1 MDIVIIQLLVFGLKI
16 HGWENNMHPFFID
29 KETFKWTINMKY
41 IRFAWK
47 IYSRFFITKFVRFF
61 ERKFAIRFENIINS
75 VIVIHMRHRYDRFRQ
90 IKSELSR
97 LRLNRKTLW
106 AKTKFMDAVDGK
118 NVHNSSEEN
127 HIYEYNYLID
137 DTIRSSD
144 EEHGIAL
151 SHINVWKHIVDNK
164 IQTTLILEDD
174 VYFNFDFLKKIS
186 ETFHQL
192 PHDFDMLY
200 LSYFIDSIDI
210 ISKIP
215 EDFSNFQ
222 YEEYSKDL
230 LSVKMG
236 LWWLSGYVLTYE
248 GAKKLLEKLPAVGPI
263 DLWINYQ
270 FKDMNVFAVKNILID
285 QRPNTISDN
294 YYSACMKDE
303 TYGVT
308 YFEKL
313 FGGKD

>member
-1 MDIVIIQLLVFGLKI
+1 
-16 HGWENNMHPFFID
+16 MHPFFID
-29 KETFKWTINMKY
+29 KETFKWTINMKH

-127 HIYEYNYLID
+127 HIYEYNYLVD
-137 DTIRSSD
+137 DTVFSSD

-174 VYFNFDFLKKIS
+174 VYFNFDFLKKIL

-192 PHDFDMLY
+192 PQDFDMLY
-200 LSYFIDSIDI
+200 LSYFTNDRELHDI
-210 ISKIP
+210 YFKIP
-215 EDFSNFQ
+215 EDFPNFQ

-236 LWWLSGYVLTYE
+236 LCWLSGYVLSYE
-248 GAKKLLEKLPAVGPI
+248 GAKKLLKKLPANGPI

-303 TYGVT
+303 TYDVT

>member
-29 KETFKWTINMKY
+29 KETFKWTINMKH

-192 PHDFDMLY
+192 PQDFDMLY

-270 FKDMNVFAVKNILID
+270 FENMNVFAVKNTIID
-285 QRPNTISDN
+285 QRPNTVSDN
-294 YYSACMKDE
+294 YYSVIQRD
-303 TYGVT
+303 
-308 YFEKL
+308 
-313 FGGKD
+313 

>member
-1 MDIVIIQLLVFGLKI
+1 
-16 HGWENNMHPFFID
+16 MHPFFID
-29 KETFKWTINMKY
+29 KETFKWTINMKH

-118 NVHNSSEEN
+118 NVHNSSEDN
-127 HIYEYNYLID
+127 HIYEYNYLVD
-137 DTIRSSD
+137 DTVFSSD

-174 VYFNFDFLKKIS
+174 VYFNFDFLKKIL

-192 PHDFDMLY
+192 PQDFDMLY
-200 LSYFIDSIDI
+200 LSYFTNDRELHDI
-210 ISKIP
+210 YFKIP
-215 EDFSNFQ
+215 EDFPNFQ

-236 LWWLSGYVLTYE
+236 LWWLSGYVLSYE
-248 GAKKLLEKLPAVGPI
+248 GAKKLLKKLPANGPI

-303 TYGVT
+303 TYDVT

>member
-1 MDIVIIQLLVFGLKI
+1 
-16 HGWENNMHPFFID
+16 MHPFFID
-29 KETFKWTINMKY
+29 KETFKWTINMKH

-236 LWWLSGYVLTYE
+236 LWWLSGYVLSYE
-248 GAKKLLEKLPAVGPI
+248 GAKKLLKKLPANGPI

>member
-1 MDIVIIQLLVFGLKI
+1 
-16 HGWENNMHPFFID
+16 MHPFFID

>member
-1 MDIVIIQLLVFGLKI
+1 
-16 HGWENNMHPFFID
+16 MHPFFID
-29 KETFKWTINMKY
+29 KETFKWTINMKH

-127 HIYEYNYLID
+127 HIYEYNYLVD
-137 DTIRSSD
+137 DTVFSSD

-174 VYFNFDFLKKIS
+174 VYFNFDFLKKIL

-192 PHDFDMLY
+192 PQDFDMLY
-200 LSYFIDSIDI
+200 LSYFTNDRELHDI
-210 ISKIP
+210 YFKIP
-215 EDFSNFQ
+215 EDFPNFQ

-236 LWWLSGYVLTYE
+236 LWWLSGYVLSYE
-248 GAKKLLEKLPAVGPI
+248 GAKKLLKKLPANGPI

-303 TYGVT
+303 TYDVT

>member
-1 MDIVIIQLLVFGLKI
+1 
-16 HGWENNMHPFFID
+16 MHPFFID
-29 KETFKWTINMKY
+29 KETFKWTINMKH

>member
-1 MDIVIIQLLVFGLKI
+1 
-16 HGWENNMHPFFID
+16 MHPFFID
-29 KETFKWTINMKY
+29 YIPHKWTINVKD
-41 IRFAWK
+41 IRFILKVWG
-47 IYSRFFITKFVRFF
+47 RFFLTKFSRLF
-61 ERKFAIRFENIINS
+61 ERKFVIRFENLINS

-90 IKSELSR
+90 IKRELSR

-118 NVHNSSEEN
+118 NVHNSSEDN

-200 LSYFIDSIDI
+200 LSYLPNDREMFDSWF
-210 ISKIP
+210 KIQ
-215 EDFSNFQ
+215 EDFPDFQ

-248 GAKKLLEKLPAVGPI
+248 GAKKLLEKLPAYGPI
-263 DLWINYQ
+263 DLWVNYQ
-270 FKDMNVFAVKNILID
+270 FENMNVFAVKNTIID
-285 QRPNTISDN
+285 QRPNTVSDN
-294 YYSACMKDE
+294 YYS
-303 TYGVT
+303 VN
-308 YFEKL
+308 
-313 FGGKD
+313 GK

>member
-1 MDIVIIQLLVFGLKI
+1 MDIVIIQLLVLGLKI

-29 KETFKWTINMKY
+29 KETFKWTINMKH

-174 VYFNFDFLKKIS
+174 VYFNFDFLKKYQKLF
-186 ETFHQL
+186 TNFH
-192 PHDFDMLY
+192 M
-200 LSYFIDSIDI
+200 
-210 ISKIP
+210 
-215 EDFSNFQ
+215 
-222 YEEYSKDL
+222 
-230 LSVKMG
+230 
-236 LWWLSGYVLTYE
+236 
-248 GAKKLLEKLPAVGPI
+248 
-263 DLWINYQ
+263 
-270 FKDMNVFAVKNILID
+270 ILICC
-285 QRPNTISDN
+285 I
-294 YYSACMKDE
+294 Y
-303 TYGVT
+303 
-308 YFEKL
+308 L
-313 FGGKD
+313 IL

>member
-1 MDIVIIQLLVFGLKI
+1 MHPLFMDI
-16 HGWENNMHPFFID
+16 HH
-29 KETFKWTINMKY
+29 KWTINVKA
-41 IRFAWK
+41 IRFILKVWG
-47 IYSRFFITKFVRFF
+47 RFFLTKFSRLF
-61 ERKFAIRFENIINS
+61 ERKFVIRFENLINS

-90 IKSELSR
+90 IKRELSR

-106 AKTKFMDAVDGK
+106 SKTKFMEAVDGK

-127 HIYEYNYLID
+127 HIYEYNYLVD
-137 DTIRSSD
+137 DTIFSSD
-144 EEHGIAL
+144 EEHGVAL

-200 LSYFIDSIDI
+200 LSYLPNDREIFDSRFKVLENFPD
-210 ISKIP
+210 
-215 EDFSNFQ
+215 FQ

-230 LSVKMG
+230 LSVKVG

-248 GAKKLLEKLPAVGPI
+248 GAKKLLEKLPAFGPI

-270 FKDMNVFAVKNILID
+270 FENMNVFAVKNTIID
-285 QRPNTISDN
+285 QRPNTGSDN
-294 YYSACMKDE
+294 YYSAIQRD
-303 TYGVT
+303 
-308 YFEKL
+308 
-313 FGGKD
+313 

>member
-29 KETFKWTINMKY
+29 KETFKWTINMKH